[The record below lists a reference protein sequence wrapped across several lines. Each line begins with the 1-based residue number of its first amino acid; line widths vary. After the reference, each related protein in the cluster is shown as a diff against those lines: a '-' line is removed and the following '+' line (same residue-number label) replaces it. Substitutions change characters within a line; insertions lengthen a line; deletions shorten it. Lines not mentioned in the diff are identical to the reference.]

1 MLDAIIKIAQE
12 AGKIVLEVSCSGNL
26 DIQIK
31 DDRSPVTR
39 ADLASDRF
47 ILQSLQKSIH
57 IPAVSEETEIEYEER
72 KMWDEL
78 FMIDPLDGTKDFING
93 SNEFT
98 INIALIRKR
107 EPVMGV
113 IYAPA
118 IGELFY
124 GEKGRG
130 AFMLRNGEKILLPE
144 KTSKQLIMAHSRY
157 HDNEMMD
164 RFAKANS
171 ITQIKKMSSAIRL
184 SRLAQGE
191 VNLCPWYTRSKEW
204 DTAPGHI
211 ILKETGGRILDLITN
226 KEPEYNKPNLK
237 NNHFIACARGVDI
250 KSLNVD
256 LA

>member
-12 AGKIVLEVSCSGNL
+12 AGKIVLEISCSGNL

-118 IGELFY
+118 IGELF
-124 GEKGRG
+124 
-130 AFMLRNGEKILLPE
+130 
-144 KTSKQLIMAHSRY
+144 
-157 HDNEMMD
+157 
-164 RFAKANS
+164 
-171 ITQIKKMSSAIRL
+171 
-184 SRLAQGE
+184 
-191 VNLCPWYTRSKEW
+191 
-204 DTAPGHI
+204 
-211 ILKETGGRILDLITN
+211 
-226 KEPEYNKPNLK
+226 
-237 NNHFIACARGVDI
+237 
-250 KSLNVD
+250 
-256 LA
+256 